1 MITIDI
7 PTWLQY
13 TALALAIAY
22 AVPKAIRV
30 IVVTST
36 YLSCL
41 FRRQWPMRTIDR
53 DGRPSLFAT
62 PIRGAVGWVIDD
74 IVAWAFGHAGT
85 KSTRDA
91 GKR

>member
-1 MITIDI
+1 VITIDI
-7 PTWLQY
+7 PTSLQY
-13 TALALAIAY
+13 TALALALPYPA
-22 AVPKAIRV
+22 PKAILL

>member
-13 TALALAIAY
+13 AALALAVAY

-30 IVVTST
+30 IVVTAT
-36 YLSCL
+36 YALCL
-41 FRRQWPMRTIDR
+41 LRREWPMRTADR

-62 PIRGAVGWVIDD
+62 PIRGAVGCVVDD